1 MKHGDVYLRWDAE
14 RFAVIRKVLN
24 EFKWL
29 VREDAAEIE
38 QLTGYV
44 TRRLS
49 GQSKSAVEKEFIG
62 LYPAKREV

>member
-1 MKHGDVYLRWDAE
+1 MARLVEMKWDEERLRE
-14 RFAVIRKVLN
+14 VKKVLN

-29 VREDAAEIE
+29 LWEDAAEAE

-44 TRRLS
+44 VRRLR